1 MIFYRRALEG
11 FYSFLILRILCPWL
25 GTTGCFF
32 FFFHDVLKQ
41 LSRTIEKLLKLAVF
55 KLFTSLTF

>member
-1 MIFYRRALEG
+1 MIFYRQALAG
-11 FYSFLILRILCPWL
+11 FYSFFILRILCPWL

-32 FFFHDVLKQ
+32 FFNDILKQ

-55 KLFTSLTF
+55 KLCLLL